1 MPCWRTK
8 SKNMTLQI
16 KQAKYIGTYV
26 KIDQLPD
33 DNLPEIALVGRSNVG
48 KSSLINKFVNRRN
61 LAKSSSTPGKTRT
74 INYYLINGDFY
85 LVDLPGY
92 GYARVSRSERG
103 KWGSMVES
111 YLQKRSQLQGV
122 IQLVDI
128 RHPPSDNDIMMKG
141 WLEQNSIPYL
151 VVATKADKIS
161 RGARAKNLS
170 IIKKAMGLDQIPLY
184 FSAQTGEGVNELA
197 EEMAAALAPEPE
209 SSESVT

>member
-1 MPCWRTK
+1 
-8 SKNMTLQI
+8 MTLQI

-74 INYYLINGDFY
+74 INYYLINSEFY

-92 GYARVSRSERG
+92 GYARVSRLERG

-111 YLQKRSQLQGV
+111 YLQKRSQLRGV

-170 IIKKAMGLDQIPLY
+170 VIKKAMRLDQIPLY
-184 FSAQTGEGVNELA
+184 FSAQTGEGVSELA
-197 EEMAAALAPEPE
+197 EEIAAALAPETEP
-209 SSESVT
+209 SESVT